1 MDVTELKKYPRTPHL
16 PTSPGAT
23 ADDVYSNWDA
33 FTADEIVVTL
43 KMDGENTT
51 LHSSGMYARSATG
64 RSRPW
69 QSRMRA
75 LAATICPSIPPG
87 WLVCGENLTVTHSIE
102 YAREVPPFAIFSVWD
117 GDQCLSWDDTK
128 TVAEMLGCPV
138 VPVIYT
144 GPRIP
149 LGEIHS
155 RFTAVT
161 DTENDEGYVVRNAGS
176 FNRSE
181 FATNVAKWVRPGHIR
196 TGKGW
201 PARAA

>member
-23 ADDVYSNWDA
+23 ADDVHSNWPE

-51 LHSSGMYARSATG
+51 LHNGGMYARSATG

-69 QSRMRA
+69 QSKMRA
-75 LAATICPSIPPG
+75 LASTICPGIPSG
-87 WLVCGENLTVTHSIE
+87 WLICGENLTVTHSIE
-102 YAREVPPFAIFSVWD
+102 YTREVPPFAIFSIWD
-117 GDQCLSWDDTK
+117 GDRCLSWEDTK
-128 TVAEMLGCPV
+128 TVAEMLGCPTV
-138 VPVIYT
+138 RALYT
-144 GPRIP
+144 GPRIQ
-149 LGEIHS
+149 LNEIHS

-161 DTENDEGYVVRNAGS
+161 NTEHDEGYVIRDADS

-181 FATNVAKWVRPGHIR
+181 FGTRVAKWVRPGHV
-196 TGKGW
+196 TTEKSW
-201 PARAA
+201 PAQAA